1 MGIPRLF
8 GGFIR
13 SFAGKYPGILQAQLP
28 RQAGEITS
36 LSIDANA
43 LFHPA
48 INIIYHLEKPRNES
62 ATDKQRRDNLRRALN
77 ECNSEMVM
85 LQAFSLI
92 FDLILQIVEAVVPS
106 QVLVIAVDG
115 AIPMPKVQQQK
126 QRRYRAGLELEKDAT
141 FDRNAISPGTLFM
154 QKLDEFLKFSLA
166 QEYGK
171 RIQVP
176 KVVYSSY
183 RDPGEGEHKI
193 FEYFRDGTIPGV
205 GSHVIW
211 GLDADLIAISLVS
224 QVPNLILVRDAIGLK
239 YKDRLINRPFR
250 PKKEARPGEVQEDQ
264 NEILYVEEL
273 TAALNQEVG
282 RPSGAEEFVFAL
294 SLVGNDFLP
303 KSFAF
308 RNVDTSAA
316 KVTELLGGLSEP
328 LVTQG
333 QPNPAAVLAFLEKV
347 ASAEPELLDA
357 AAAVAH
363 LVEVPME
370 KEARD
375 PDGLLNQERFR
386 QLWYVN
392 ALGLNGLD
400 RIPALQTGPLVAG
413 SDLATMC
420 YHYLKGFYWVYSYYR
435 HGQNSV
441 SWQWSYPFRYA
452 PLVRDLVA
460 VAPELLQ
467 DAHAL
472 EVSPAPDERRI
483 GILEQLVAVM
493 PYYSLWHVPPAL
505 RGLWSESSPLVDLM
519 PLNFPVDNAGTD
531 QSWEALELVPMA
543 SFERITKAVDE
554 LRLPDALRSAYAQL
568 PPVVLE
574 GAAYEAR
581 VRDYRARQQGPLRYQ
596 GNRPPRG
603 DRGGSGPS
611 RGSPR
616 PTISEPVSA
625 GTPRSEPD
633 RGGRGRPTTP
643 ERGGRGGRGSD
654 RGGRG
659 GSTAGPRR
667 YEDLPDLDALLKL

>member
-13 SFAGKYPGILQAQLP
+13 SFAGKYPGILKSVLP
-28 RQAGEITS
+28 GQAGEITS
-36 LSIDANA
+36 LCIDANA

-62 ATDKQRRDNLRRALN
+62 ATDKQRRDALRRALN

-92 FDLILQIVEAVVPS
+92 LDLILQIVEAVVPS

-126 QRRYRAGLELEKDAT
+126 QRRYRAGLELEADAT

-193 FEYFRDGTIPGV
+193 FQYFRDGTIPGV

-224 QVPNLILVRDAIGLK
+224 QVPNLILVRDAIGLE
-239 YKDRLINRPFR
+239 YKGRLINRPLR
-250 PKKEARPGEVQEDQ
+250 PKKEASQQEA

-273 TAALNQEVG
+273 ATALNQEVG

-308 RNVDTSAA
+308 RDVDTSAA
-316 KVTELLGGLSEP
+316 KLVELLGGLTEP
-328 LVTQG
+328 VVREG
-333 QPNPAAVLAFLEKV
+333 QPNPAGVLAFLERV
-347 ASAEPELLDA
+347 AAAEPELIDA

-370 KEARD
+370 KEARLA
-375 PDGLLNQERFR
+375 DGLLDQQRFR

-400 RIPALQTGPLVAG
+400 RMPALQTGPLVAG
-413 SDLATMC
+413 SDLAAMC

-452 PLVRDLVA
+452 PLVRDLLQI
-460 VAPELLQ
+460 APELLPEP
-467 DAHAL
+467 AAL
-472 EVSPAPDERRI
+472 EVGPAPGERRI

-505 RGLWSESSPLVDLM
+505 RVLWSESSPLVDLM

-531 QSWEALELVPMA
+531 QSWEALELVPPA
-543 SFERITKAVDE
+543 SFSRIVRAVDN
-554 LRLPDALRSAYAQL
+554 LRLPDALKAAYAEA
-568 PPVVLE
+568 PPLVLE
-574 GAAYEAR
+574 GAVYEAR

-596 GNRPPRG
+596 GNRPA
-603 DRGGSGPS
+603 RGGTSAG
-611 RGSPR
+611 RGSPS
-616 PTISEPVSA
+616 PVTSEPA
-625 GTPRSEPD
+625 PD
-633 RGGRGRPTTP
+633 RGRPTTP
-643 ERGGRGGRGSD
+643 ERGGRVSD

-659 GSTAGPRR
+659 GASSDRGGRSDRGGSTPGPRR
-667 YEDLPDLDALLKL
+667 YQDLPDLDALLKL